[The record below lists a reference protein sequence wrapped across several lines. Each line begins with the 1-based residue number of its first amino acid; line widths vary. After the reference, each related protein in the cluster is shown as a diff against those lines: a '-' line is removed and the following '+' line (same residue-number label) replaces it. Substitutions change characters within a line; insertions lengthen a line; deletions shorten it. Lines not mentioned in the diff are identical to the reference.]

1 MFSSILEQEGFH
13 LFMQQEKIKKTFCWF
28 LVVICMGLIY
38 YFSSR
43 TSTESSAQ
51 SGHFVLL
58 FQKIFGN
65 NLFTD
70 FIVRK
75 SAHCIEFAGL
85 SFLFNIAFFV
95 QTTKTHPFLATAF
108 TSLYAVTDEIHQI
121 FVDGR
126 SCQIKDW
133 AIDTTGAIIG
143 TAIFLIIFLIIV
155 RIKSTKKRN

>member
-1 MFSSILEQEGFH
+1 
-13 LFMQQEKIKKTFCWF
+13 MQQEKTKKAVQIICWI

-43 TSTESSAQ
+43 TSTESSSQ
-51 SGHFVLL
+51 SGYFVLL

-65 NLFTD
+65 NVVTD

-75 SAHCIEFAGL
+75 SAHCLEFAGL
-85 SFLFNIAFFV
+85 SFLFNIALFE
-95 QTTKTHPFLATAF
+95 QTNKIKPLYSIAF
-108 TSLYAVTDEIHQI
+108 TSLYAVTDEVHQI
-121 FVDGR
+121 FVPGR

-143 TAIFLIIFLIIV
+143 TIVFLAIYFIILKIIKYK
-155 RIKSTKKRN
+155 KSKQIDTTIN